1 MCDHMKFCRDS
12 KCAYYYGEINECM
25 YGEDGVPSDMERK
38 CESKSKPKPNK
49 KYIKDSTEL
58 SGGHL
63 W

>member
-1 MCDHMKFCRDS
+1 MMYDNRNFCRES

-25 YGEDGVPSDMERK
+25 YGEDGAPSDMEKK
-38 CESKSKPKPNK
+38 CENK
-49 KYIKDSTEL
+49 KHIKDSTEL